1 MVPKGVRITRL
12 PCSSVPDGGI
22 FCCAG
27 LAAAGFALV
36 EVARCCAGTGEAA
49 LDWAAG
55 CEEEAGVEGETG
67 VTDVRTA
74 VPDATLTGVP
84 PLDPPPKETTRVDR
98 MLVFPPCV
106 LFEPSCSG
114 MISFRVPLSRT
125 I

>member
-22 FCCAG
+22 FCCPG
-27 LAAAGFALV
+27 LTAVGFALV
-36 EVARCCAGTGEAA
+36 GVARCCAGAGEMAM
-49 LDWAAG
+49 DWAAG
-55 CEEEAGVEGETG
+55 VGEETG
-67 VTDVRTA
+67 VTVVRTA
-74 VPDATLTGVP
+74 VPDATLMGVP
-84 PLDPPPKETTRVDR
+84 PLVPPPKETTRVDR

-106 LFEPSCSG
+106 RFEPSCSG